1 MGAKYGYLLFAES
14 VTWAASSCNDQHHKA
29 AVAGLLRQCS
39 ELRIMDDHTM
49 LRRNF
54 LQVSLRGQYLF
65 NFFSNFTLRVVLRP
79 FNVVYDNSHT
89 CSHNYLSSNHS
100 LVMQQDLEPFQ
111 AASLR
116 VNNALKLLR
125 PKIEALNKISD
136 IPYGSS
142 QGIVAKYFSDY
153 TVDKDE
159 GATYSIDCAWTRAF
173 QKCNDRLDIITRG
186 RHGVAAIYNFFK
198 EIKKS
203 PQMTTSD
210 CNFLEMKIQD
220 LIGYVDQ
227 KYVVLI
233 LSYLLS
239 MTPS

>member
-100 LVMQQDLEPFQ
+100 LVIAAGLGTLPGGFSASQQCSEAAEAQDRSSQQDFGHPLWVITGY
-111 AASLR
+111 R
-116 VNNALKLLR
+116 R
-125 PKIEALNKISD
+125 
-136 IPYGSS
+136 
-142 QGIVAKYFSDY
+142 KYFSDY

-186 RHGVAAIYNFFK
+186 KARCGRHIQLLQGDQKVAANDNI
-198 EIKKS
+198 
-203 PQMTTSD
+203 
-210 CNFLEMKIQD
+210 
-220 LIGYVDQ
+220 
-227 KYVVLI
+227 
-233 LSYLLS
+233 
-239 MTPS
+239 